1 MSKITDNADIFHM
14 SSGTQMH
21 GIYTLKVEVLHCK
34 KRHINIAETE
44 SIPMERSQAEALKA
58 KLLYRDVCVAA
69 QRLDLFLRHGNAHRE
84 LFKPHILALR
94 DMVHQACIKL
104 MFLYPVAYG
113 RKAEELLWRKM
124 YSDVAMLLLET
135 NRKHT
140 ASFQYWEGPLRAHL
154 QGGLQ
159 FYEHLFLF
167 LQGHYALRL
176 QSYIDWPHS
185 GVHSIGSK
193 KVGSVSE
200 EEATWA
206 RLACHR
212 CLLYLGDLFRYQ
224 NEFLDLP
231 TKHLAERCYYRALAV
246 APQLGMPFNQL
257 GALMGTKYYDVAA
270 TYFYQRCLHSQ
281 VPFKGAAWNLKRLYD
296 RAGKRYSSLKRY
308 QGKRLSRSQ
317 RQCWDNKRLLVSF
330 LYLQSLLQPQ
340 RKFKAARLIA
350 LCQLVLKDFR
360 LCLSYRPCP
369 SDLCQ
374 VSRETKPP
382 RGYLFLPD
390 CLIFHMVVLCLM
402 SVHSLRKAGSKQHK
416 PAVTFTLTLFSHL
429 IQHVSAR
436 MQAELGKVKLTPEVF
451 ALSDGSCKRVT
462 GERPHHS
469 KSQKSHDYS
478 CGSSVGSI
486 SEASFHLCCD
496 SDETEEEE
504 TWTSQVHSET
514 SSETSYSDTS
524 DEEEQDGSIGPE
536 AVWESEA
543 NSSSKAVHPRN
554 PLRTN
559 KSPNSLLELLTTTIS
574 SNLSAPLSQKLQGKY
589 GSHLVP
595 VFSHS
600 VLTPPSELR
609 PASSRPSDTQHDM
622 GCFPEAD
629 VDCGSFLEHS
639 INMSTSHNHLQM
651 IQKQLKVLS
660 AEGLLPTIKVI
671 LSWLHSNPGLLASQW
686 RSSLSLWDHL
696 CVLLNLLPSEGE
708 LQHPG
713 LGLSSHVH
721 DLLKRCTDTHPAG
734 FLQLPEDIAL
744 FQHSPPQAFQERVGF
759 KQDSPPLS
767 HQDETA
773 VRICFLRSFGHFVT
787 RLPGQFLRFDSK
799 AGVFV
804 SSTPGR
810 PEHQTQQ
817 HPRGE
822 MIRFSKD
829 IVQLW
834 LQREVA
840 LLEKVLSRP
849 RTRSA
854 LTPYL
859 FPDPRALSEHLPI
872 IQQFATSGK
881 FFLIIP
887 KIVVDTLYIL
897 RREDHRALM
906 AIHFLEDE
914 LKRGSQHILCQS
926 FVSKRLM
933 RPRMTRPDSDAWDLY
948 NILDFCKRLL
958 DASRPGTPDPSSMV
972 TIITGTCL
980 DNPRNFSYPLQL
992 VLGLATEAG
1001 VEIKNIQ
1008 RFHKE
1013 WKAIS

>member
-1 MSKITDNADIFHM
+1 
-14 SSGTQMH
+14 
-21 GIYTLKVEVLHCK
+21 
-34 KRHINIAETE
+34 
-44 SIPMERSQAEALKA
+44 MERSQAEALKA
-58 KLLYRDVCVAA
+58 KLLYQDVCLAA
-69 QRLDLFLRHGNAHRE
+69 QRLDLFLQHGNAHRE
-84 LFKPHILALR
+84 VFKPHILALR

-124 YSDVAMLLLET
+124 YSDVAMLLMET

-140 ASFQYWEGPLRAHL
+140 ETFEHWEGPLRAHL
-154 QGGLQ
+154 KGGLQ

-167 LQGHYALRL
+167 LQGHYELRL

-193 KVGSVSE
+193 KVGPTSE
-200 EEATWA
+200 EEAAWA

-224 NEFLDLP
+224 NEFLDLA
-231 TKHLAERCYYRALAV
+231 TKHLAERCYYRALSV
-246 APQLGMPFNQL
+246 APHLGMPFNQL

-270 TYFYQRCLHSQ
+270 TYFYQRCLHSE
-281 VPFKGAAWNLKRLYD
+281 VPFKGAVWNLKRLYD
-296 RAGKRYSSLKRY
+296 HAGKRYSSLKRY
-308 QGKRLSRSQ
+308 QGKKLSRSQ

-350 LCQLVLKDFR
+350 LCQLVLEDFR

-374 VSRETKPP
+374 VFTDTKPL

-390 CLIFHMVVLCLM
+390 PLIFHMVVLCLM
-402 SVHSLRKAGSKQHK
+402 SVHSLRKTGSKQQK
-416 PAVTFTLTLFSHL
+416 PAVIFTLTLFSHV
-429 IQHVSAR
+429 IQHVSTR
-436 MQAELGKVKLTPEVF
+436 IQTELQKVKLTPEVA
-451 ALSDGSCKRVT
+451 ALSDGSCKKEI
-462 GERPHHS
+462 GERQKIFPASRPHHS
-469 KSQKSHDYS
+469 KFQKSHS
-478 CGSSVGSI
+478 CFCGSSMGYI
-486 SEASFHLCCD
+486 SEATVYSCCD

-504 TWTSQVHSET
+504 ENFTSQLHSET
-514 SSETSYSDTS
+514 SSETSDTS
-524 DEEEQDGSIGPE
+524 DEEEQGGSPGAE
-536 AVWESEA
+536 AVWESQA
-543 NSSSKAVHPRN
+543 TSNSKGAHPRN
-554 PLRTN
+554 ILRAY
-559 KSPNSLLELLTTTIS
+559 KPPNSLLELLKTTIS
-574 SNLSAPLSQKLQGKY
+574 SNLPAPLSQKLQGKY
-589 GSHLVP
+589 SSHLPP

-600 VLTPPSELR
+600 VLTPLSELR
-609 PASSRPSDTQHDM
+609 PASSRLSSTQGER

-629 VDCGSFLEHS
+629 VDSSSFLEQSNTIGRSPH
-639 INMSTSHNHLQM
+639 HLQT
-651 IQKQLKVLS
+651 IQKKLKILS

-671 LSWLHSNPGLLASQW
+671 LAWLHSNHSLLCSHW

-696 CVLLNLLPSEGE
+696 CVLLNLLPSEGD
-708 LQHPG
+708 LQQPG
-713 LGLSSHVH
+713 LGLSPHLHQLLQSCK
-721 DLLKRCTDTHPAG
+721 DLHPAG

-744 FQHSPPQAFQERVGF
+744 FQHSPPQAFHETMGF

-767 HQDETA
+767 HQDETV

-787 RLPGQFLRFDSK
+787 RLSGQFLRFDSK
-799 AGVFV
+799 MGVFV

-810 PEHQTQQ
+810 PEHPSQLL
-817 HPRGE
+817 PRGQR
-822 MIRFSKD
+822 IRFSKD

-840 LLEKVLSRP
+840 MLEKTLRGP
-849 RTRSA
+849 QTRSA

-859 FPDPRALSEHLPI
+859 FPDPRALCEHLPI
-872 IQQFATSGK
+872 IQQFTTSGK

-897 RREDHRALM
+897 RREDHRALT
-906 AIHFLEDE
+906 AITFLEDE
-914 LKRGSQHILCQS
+914 LKRGNQYILCQS
-926 FVSKRLM
+926 FVSKKLI

-958 DASRPGTPDPSSMV
+958 DASRQGTTDPSSLV

-1001 VEIKNIQ
+1001 VEIKNILH
-1008 RFHKE
+1008 FHRE